1 MWGPGETGQS
11 FYQRW
16 QGHVRET
23 RDGRRGVLDVE
34 DACRSL
40 KTVLWRGART
50 KDPTR
55 RIEFAGRSDLREAL
69 ERQFAK
75 QCLFV
80 CELPK
85 RLAQRFEAVV
95 IDDVINWRDRSRS
108 LLPQPFCDMPDKGYL
123 TRTPRRADE
132 EPITVRN
139 LGLPVHGIP
148 AILTI

>member
-1 MWGPGETGQS
+1 MDLHWSGPYALPRSASGLPPVPKTYGGAYLNCFPYDGGGFVMWGPGETGQS

-75 QCLFV
+75 QCL
-80 CELPK
+80 CYHS
-85 RLAQRFEAVV
+85 RLLQSMF
-95 IDDVINWRDRSRS
+95 
-108 LLPQPFCDMPDKGYL
+108 
-123 TRTPRRADE
+123 
-132 EPITVRN
+132 
-139 LGLPVHGIP
+139 
-148 AILTI
+148 